1 MKKANLFANTLF
13 AASMLASNSAFAVDV
28 DRASMLANTCA
39 GCHGPNGKSLGP
51 ATPSI
56 AGTSKEYFIQ
66 TMNDFKSGDR
76 PSTIMMRIAKGYS
89 DEDIA
94 LMADYFSKIK

>member
-1 MKKANLFANTLF
+1 
-13 AASMLASNSAFAVDV
+13 
-28 DRASMLANTCA
+28 MLANTCA
-39 GCHGPNGKSLGP
+39 GCHGPNGTSLGP
-51 ATPSI
+51 TTPSI
-56 AGTSKEYFIQ
+56 AGISKEYFIQ

-76 PSTIMMRIAKGYS
+76 PSTIMMRISKGYS